1 MVCAIAMIDANSRAR
16 LAELAG
22 LSERFGIPKRNVHGH
37 ITLATYIGNN
47 EREFVLSCK
56 ASLSVH
62 KKFYVRYDSIEIWSP
77 PAFIVAVPRKENSIA
92 VIQKKMCDSW
102 SQDLNEWTQ
111 NDVWRP
117 HTTLVTNPQ
126 ADFPAILEAMQEK
139 FEPFVAE
146 VDRIEFSR
154 VCENGYEIIDS
165 VKLK

>member
-1 MVCAIAMIDANSRAR
+1 MVCAIAIIDANSRAR

-37 ITLATYIGNN
+37 ITLATYIAGN

-56 ASLSVH
+56 ESLSVH
-62 KKFYVRYDSIEIWSP
+62 KRFSVRYDSIEIWSP
-77 PAFIVAVPRKENSIA
+77 PAFIVAVPRKENDIA
-92 VIQKKMCDSW
+92 VIQKKISDHW

-126 ADFPAILEAMQEK
+126 ADFHSILEAMRER

-154 VCENGYEIIDS
+154 VYENAYEIIDS
-165 VKLK
+165 VKLQ